1 MDIEKKLE
9 EIIKMTEPAIDELG
23 YRIYHLEYVTEEGEQ
38 YLRYYIENNSDED
51 ITLDDCE
58 KVSRKVSDILDE
70 KDPIDVQYFLEVS
83 SPGLFKPLFK
93 AEHIKAEI
101 GERVEIKLNSD
112 DKSKNRILGVLN
124 SFENDILKVETDKG
138 LKEIEYKKV
147 KSINLDPEV

>member
-9 EIIKMTEPAIDELG
+9 EIIKMTEPAIDGLG
-23 YRIYHLEYVTEEGEQ
+23 YRIYHLEYVTEEGEE
-38 YLRYYIENNSDED
+38 YLRFYIENKSGED

-83 SPGLFKPLFK
+83 SPGLFKPLFN